1 VAKKEEYK
9 ITESAAELEEHLRD
23 MLFIRHFEEKC
34 NRVYREGKAGG
45 YMHVYIGMEALAV
58 GWMKAIRKGEDY
70 VITAYSLV
78 KESSLCFKQFASR
91 QIRFLYSLG

>member
-1 VAKKEEYK
+1 MAKQAEYK

-58 GWMKAIRKGEDY
+58 GWMKAIRKGYDY
-70 VITAYSLV
+70 VIT
-78 KESSLCFKQFASR
+78 
-91 QIRFLYSLG
+91 